1 MYNSVVLVCFPKSFS
16 CTLWKQV
23 TARCD
28 KRISSE
34 LRQTAGLVLYDAS
47 ISRHVI
53 DAGGIGEYATVFFFN
68 NCFVVSLILSGVE
81 LTWN

>member
-1 MYNSVVLVCFPKSFS
+1 MLVLFPKSFLCS
-16 CTLWKQV
+16 LWRQV

-34 LRQTAGLVLYDAS
+34 LRQTAGLVLYDVS
-47 ISRHVI
+47 TLRHVI
-53 DAGGIGEYATVFFFN
+53 DAGGVGEYANVFFFN
-68 NCFVVSLILSGVE
+68 NCFVISLTLNGVE